1 LNGLLPGKLKPRSS
15 SINGGPSSG
24 PAVIDPIAVSERKG
38 HSVNPFGAAVPREE
52 ILLQR
57 GIPVAAMDD
66 KFERKAAVRH
76 YTVEQDAELE
86 RVRRELEKIV
96 EDLRNANEQELPE
109 EAFRQAEQAKRREL
123 NSLLE
128 QFAMVNDA
136 ADKDRALSAGG
147 RLDGKSFSHNGG
159 RLHHAKDYHHSANP
173 FHDEGLPRSH
183 RDYHG
188 NRRNEGAPWSKKSGE
203 HNHFPKGEG
212 SMDAD
217 AYASFSSNR
226 RRQPHEE

>member
-1 LNGLLPGKLKPRSS
+1 VAL
-15 SINGGPSSG
+15 
-24 PAVIDPIAVSERKG
+24 DPVAVSPRKG

-52 ILLQR
+52 ILQQR

-86 RVRRELEKIV
+86 RVRLELETIT
-96 EDLRNANEQELPE
+96 EHLRNANEQELPE
-109 EAFRQAEQAKRREL
+109 EAFRQAEQDKRHEL

-136 ADKDRALSAGG
+136 ADKDRALSAG
-147 RLDGKSFSHNGG
+147 RSDGKSFSYKGG
-159 RLHHAKDYHHSANP
+159 RLHHTRDYHHTANP
-173 FHDEGLPRSH
+173 SHDEELPRPH

-188 NRRNEGAPWSKKSGE
+188 NPRNEGAPWSKKSGE
-203 HNHFPKGEG
+203 RRNSWVDLPKGEG
-212 SMDAD
+212 MEAD
-217 AYASFSSNR
+217 TYASFFSNR
-226 RRQPHEE
+226 RRQPREE